1 LSKPSGAFPTLIGCG
16 LGAILLAATICS
28 RFIGTS
34 DLSQIEELLRS
45 TQSLGASGMV
55 AFILIQILVA
65 MSGVLPASL
74 IGIASGVVYGV
85 SLGFGIATLSTM
97 TGAILAFLLSR
108 SLLRP
113 IIAGLIERRNRLRNF
128 DSMLA
133 RDGWRVVFLLRLS
146 PIMPFAVTSYAL
158 GISSISFRH
167 YLIGC
172 LASLPSLLGYVFI
185 GSLTTTGLAAIS
197 HGSSPL
203 KWALVGLGIV
213 ATALVTWR
221 IGKLAALAGFARPL
235 PYMSK

>member
-1 LSKPSGAFPTLIGCG
+1 MLQTVQG
-16 LGAILLAATICS
+16 LGTGGVAA
-28 RFIGTS
+28 F
-34 DLSQIEELLRS
+34 
-45 TQSLGASGMV
+45 V
-55 AFILIQILVA
+55 LIQILIA
-65 MSGVLPASL
+65 ISGVVPASL
-74 IGIASGVVYGV
+74 IGIGSGVVYGV
-85 SLGFGIATLSTM
+85 AAGFGIATLSTM
-97 TGAILAFLLSR
+97 TGATLAFLLSR

-113 IIAGLIERRNRLRNF
+113 IIAGLIERRSRLQNF

-133 RDGWRVVFLLRLS
+133 RDGWRFVFLLRLS

-158 GISSISFRH
+158 GISSIGFRH

-185 GSLTTTGLAAIS
+185 GSLTTTGVAAIS

-221 IGKLAALAGFARPL
+221 IGKIAALAGFARPY
-235 PYMSK
+235 PT

>member
-1 LSKPSGAFPTLIGCG
+1 LSKSSGVLRALIGCG
-16 LGAILLAATICS
+16 LGAILLAGAIGYQFT
-28 RFIGTS
+28 GTS
-34 DLSQIEELLRS
+34 TVSQIEGLLENV
-45 TQSLGASGMV
+45 QGLGASGVV
-55 AFILIQILVA
+55 AFILIQILIA
-65 MSGVLPASL
+65 ISGVVPASL
-74 IGIASGVVYGV
+74 IGIGSGVVYGV
-85 SLGFGIATLSTM
+85 SLGFGIATLSAM

-113 IIAGLIERRNRLRNF
+113 VIAGLIERRSRLQNF

-133 RDGWRVVFLLRLS
+133 RDGWRFVFLLRLS

-158 GISSISFRH
+158 GISSIAFRH

-185 GSLTTTGLAAIS
+185 GSLTTTGVAAIS

-203 KWALVGLGIV
+203 KWVLVGLGIV

-221 IGKLAALAGFARPL
+221 IGKIAALAGFARPY
-235 PYMSK
+235 PT